1 MSLRTTWTWTTSNLS
16 PRARCS
22 HPGLLPVGTPH
33 WTWNLSTTS
42 IPDINLLHHVSFS
55 TSIHFHVATF
65 TVYIFASN
73 TFTFRFRDN
82 GKHALIIYDDL
93 TKQAVAYRQM
103 SLLLRRPPGI
113 YPYTNCI

>member
-1 MSLRTTWTWTTSNLS
+1 MSLTTTWTWTTSNLS

-22 HPGLLPVGTPH
+22 RPGLLPFWTPH
-33 WTWNLSTTS
+33 WTWTLSTTS
-42 IPDINLLHHVSFS
+42 IINLLHHVSFL
-55 TSIHFHVATF
+55 TSIYFHVATF
-65 TVYIFASN
+65 NVFIHASN

-113 YPYTNCI
+113 YPYSNCI